1 MSKIIKNPLRI
12 ISGIPSFISLIII
25 LFCPVISESES
36 ESYNFFAII
45 DMSDYSDNAGKVS
58 VAIICC
64 AILSLFAI
72 IMTIF
77 YTDEDSKI
85 IAISSNIIGLIPDL
99 LIVFWLASDNE
110 GDIIGVAI
118 YLYIIFNIIA
128 AIMLGI
134 SDMIFNS
141 KSKNSTMTNV
151 ETLKRYKEL
160 FDSGAITKEEYEN
173 QTLYYFKTSAEK
185 ISEPVFL
192 YKKTPGCTGGSVEL
206 KRCIENETTL

>member
-36 ESYNFFAII
+36 ESYNFFTII
-45 DMSDYSDNAGKVS
+45 NMNSDSAEKVS
-58 VAIICC
+58 VAIIGCALC
-64 AILSLFAI
+64 SLVAILT
-72 IMTIF
+72 TIF
-77 YTDEDSKI
+77 GTDEDTKF
-85 IAISSNIIGLIPDL
+85 IAISINIIGLIPDL
-99 LIVFWLASDNE
+99 LIVFGLTSANN

-118 YLYIIFNIIA
+118 YLYIIFNVIA

-173 QTLYYFKTSAEK
+173 QKANL
-185 ISEPVFL
+185 
-192 YKKTPGCTGGSVEL
+192 L
-206 KRCIENETTL
+206 KNIND